1 MSDRTFVDTNILV
14 YAHDADAGEKHAAAA
29 KTVAD
34 LWESRSGIISTQVL
48 QELYVALTRKVA
60 SPVTRNIARRIIR
73 NYMAWELALNDG
85 VILLHASEI
94 EENYRLSFWDGLIVA
109 AAYSK
114 NAAVILTEDLNHG
127 QNIEGIRV
135 LNPFLTDSTEARH

>member
-14 YAHDADAGEKHAAAA
+14 YARDEGAGEKHATVA

-34 LWESRSGIISTQVL
+34 LWESRNGISNTQVL

-85 VILLHASEI
+85 VILLHAGEI

-114 NAAVILTEDLNHG
+114 NAAVILIEDLNHG
-127 QNIEGIRV
+127 QNIEGIRIR
-135 LNPFLTDSTEARH
+135 NPFLNDSTEARL

>member
-1 MSDRTFVDTNILV
+1 VDTNILV

-29 KTVAD
+29 RSVAE
-34 LWESRSGIISTQVL
+34 LWDSRSGIISIQVL
-48 QELYVALTRKVA
+48 QELYVTLTRKA
-60 SPVTRNIARRIIR
+60 ATPVTRNIARRLVR
-73 NYMAWELALNDG
+73 NYLTWELVLNDG
-85 VILLHASEI
+85 AVLLHASEI

-127 QNIEGIRV
+127 QSIEGIRIQ
-135 LNPFLTDSTEARH
+135 NPFLA